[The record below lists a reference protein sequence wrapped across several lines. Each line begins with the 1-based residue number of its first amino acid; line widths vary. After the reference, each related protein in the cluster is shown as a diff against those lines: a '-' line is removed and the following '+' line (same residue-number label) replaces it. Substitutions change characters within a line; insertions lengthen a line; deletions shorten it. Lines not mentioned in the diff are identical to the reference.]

1 MSIHAPVALVCP
13 HCNESFSESA
23 RLVRPGGESCC
34 PGCGQRF
41 ALADDHAALERARL
55 LRRQRRQRRDD
66 LMTYLR
72 APAPRSASRPVEAK
86 KPMVMGDV
94 LQRLDDLLAQME
106 SLRSR
111 PT

>member
-23 RLVRPGGESCC
+23 RLVRPAGESCC
-34 PGCGQRF
+34 PGCGQSF
-41 ALADDHAALERARL
+41 ALADNPAALERARV

-66 LMTYLR
+66 LVNYLR
-72 APAPRSASRPVEAK
+72 APAPRAVPRPAEAK

-94 LQRLDDLLAQME
+94 LQRLDELLAQME

-111 PT
+111 AT